1 MSAENR
7 VLGRRGARELE
18 VAELEAVSG
27 GLGFH
32 TLVCTAALATPT
44 VTGPGDGDG
53 CSDSDHSSF

>member
-1 MSAENR
+1 MSEENR

-27 GLGFH
+27 GLAFN

>member
-27 GLGFH
+27 GLAFN
-32 TLVCTAALATPT
+32 TLVCTAALATHT

-53 CSDSDHSSF
+53 CSDSDRSSF